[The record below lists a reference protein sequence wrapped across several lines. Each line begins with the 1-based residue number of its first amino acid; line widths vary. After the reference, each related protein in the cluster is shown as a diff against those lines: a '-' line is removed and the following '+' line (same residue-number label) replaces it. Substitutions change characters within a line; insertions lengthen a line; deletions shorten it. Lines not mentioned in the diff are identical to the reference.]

1 MGEQK
6 KKGYPLG
13 FYISC
18 IAYSFERFAFYGSKP
33 LLVLFLI
40 RAVTEGGLGMN
51 AADAATRDDYRS
63 LHWYRS
69 V

>member
-40 RAVTEGGLGMN
+40 RAVTEGGLGCEH
-51 AADAATRDDYRS
+51 DGIYLYCSGFRRLY
-63 LHWYRS
+63 L
-69 V
+69 

>member
-33 LLVLFLI
+33 LLVLFL
-40 RAVTEGGLGMN
+40 G
-51 AADAATRDDYRS
+51 TRFH
-63 LHWYRS
+63 L
-69 V
+69 VCC